1 MAHMN
6 TYLLKISFRK
16 FGKHWNQLTKEE
28 RNVVIGIYYDH
39 Y

>member
-1 MAHMN
+1 MGHMN

-16 FGKHWNQLTKEE
+16 FGKHWNKLTSEE
-28 RNVVIGIYYDH
+28 RDVVLGIYYDF